1 MKKSKEKS
9 WEVDV
14 DLKFTQVVFA
24 PTKAKAISQVKASFD
39 DEYNLQPE
47 DNEIVAVR
55 EQKE

>member
-1 MKKSKEKS
+1 MKKDKS